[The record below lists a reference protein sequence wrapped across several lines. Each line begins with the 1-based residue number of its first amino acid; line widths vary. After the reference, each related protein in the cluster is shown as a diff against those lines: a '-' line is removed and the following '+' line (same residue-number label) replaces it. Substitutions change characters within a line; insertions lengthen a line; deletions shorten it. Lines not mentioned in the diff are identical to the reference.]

1 VGGLNTQITQLDNQN
16 RYIHKHKNLK
26 MERIV
31 SFDDFKKKA
40 MEIVEDDNNM
50 ESKPQHYMF
59 FANLTSIKHYIEE
72 ILRMDPEEVDNHL
85 KNGHDWAAD
94 HIATSKDDIQEV
106 ADWIRNEIEGEG
118 SSEESGE
125 EMIEPENVEV
135 EVEDDEKPEV
145 EDGEKEED
153 EEDDDEEEEEEEED
167 KDGE

>member
-1 VGGLNTQITQLDNQN
+1 
-16 RYIHKHKNLK
+16 
-26 MERIV
+26 MERIA
-31 SFDDFKKKA
+31 SFDDFKKKT

-50 ESKPQHYMF
+50 DSGKQHYMF

-72 ILRMDPEEVDNHL
+72 ILKMDPEEVDNHL

-106 ADWIRNEIEGEG
+106 ADWIRNEMEGEG

-125 EMIEPENVEV
+125 EMIEPENIEV

-145 EDGEKEED
+145 EDGEKEEGEEDED
-153 EEDDDEEEEEEEED
+153 EEDEE
-167 KDGE
+167 

>member
-1 VGGLNTQITQLDNQN
+1 
-16 RYIHKHKNLK
+16 

-50 ESKPQHYMF
+50 EGKPQHYMF

>member
-1 VGGLNTQITQLDNQN
+1 
-16 RYIHKHKNLK
+16 

-40 MEIVEDDNNM
+40 TEITEDDNHM
-50 ESKPQHYMF
+50 DGGQEKQHYMF

-72 ILRMDPEEVDNHL
+72 ILKMDPEEVDNHL

-125 EMIEPENVEV
+125 EIFEPENIEV

-145 EDGEKEED
+145 EDGEKEEGEEDEDDED
-153 EEDDDEEEEEEEED
+153 EE
-167 KDGE
+167 

>member
-1 VGGLNTQITQLDNQN
+1 
-16 RYIHKHKNLK
+16 

-40 MEIVEDDNNM
+40 MEIVEDDNM
-50 ESKPQHYMF
+50 EGGHDKQHYMF

-72 ILRMDPEEVDNHL
+72 ILKMDPEEVDNHL

-106 ADWIRNEIEGEG
+106 ADWIRNEMEGAG

-125 EMIEPENVEV
+125 EMIEPENIEV
-135 EVEDDEKPEV
+135 EVEETPEV
-145 EDGEKEED
+145 EDGEKEEGEEDED
-153 EEDDDEEEEEEEED
+153 EE
-167 KDGE
+167 

>member
-1 VGGLNTQITQLDNQN
+1 
-16 RYIHKHKNLK
+16 

-50 ESKPQHYMF
+50 EGKPQHYMF

-145 EDGEKEED
+145 EDGEKEEG
-153 EEDDDEEEEEEEED
+153 EEDDEEEEEEEED

>member
-1 VGGLNTQITQLDNQN
+1 
-16 RYIHKHKNLK
+16 

-40 MEIVEDDNNM
+40 MEIVEDDNM
-50 ESKPQHYMF
+50 EGGQEKQHYMF

-72 ILRMDPEEVDNHL
+72 ILKMNPEEVDKHL

-106 ADWIRNEIEGEG
+106 ADWIRNEIEGGEG

-125 EMIEPENVEV
+125 EMIEPENIEV
-135 EVEDDEKPEV
+135 EVED
-145 EDGEKEED
+145 EETP
-153 EEDDDEEEEEEEED
+153 EEEEEEKEE
-167 KDGE
+167 GEDEDEDEE

>member
-1 VGGLNTQITQLDNQN
+1 
-16 RYIHKHKNLK
+16 

-40 MEIVEDDNNM
+40 MEIAEDDNNM
-50 ESKPQHYMF
+50 EGGQQHYMF

-72 ILRMDPEEVDNHL
+72 ILKMDPAAVDKYL

-106 ADWIRNEIEGEG
+106 ADWIRNEMEGAG

-125 EMIEPENVEV
+125 EMIEPENIEV
-135 EVEDDEKPEV
+135 EVEETPEV
-145 EDGEKEED
+145 EDEEKEEGEEDED
-153 EEDDDEEEEEEEED
+153 EE
-167 KDGE
+167 

>member
-1 VGGLNTQITQLDNQN
+1 
-16 RYIHKHKNLK
+16 

-50 ESKPQHYMF
+50 EGKPQHYMF

-153 EEDDDEEEEEEEED
+153 KEDDEEEEEEEED

>member
-1 VGGLNTQITQLDNQN
+1 
-16 RYIHKHKNLK
+16 

-40 MEIVEDDNNM
+40 MEIAEDDNNM
-50 ESKPQHYMF
+50 EGGQQHYMF

-72 ILRMDPEEVDNHL
+72 ILKMDPAEVDKYL

-106 ADWIRNEIEGEG
+106 ADWIRNEMEGGG

-125 EMIEPENVEV
+125 EMIEPENIEV

-145 EDGEKEED
+145 EDGEKEEGEEEDED
-153 EEDDDEEEEEEEED
+153 EEDEE
-167 KDGE
+167 